1 MGKKLYVGNL
11 PYTTK
16 DTDLKT
22 KFEEFGAVTSS
33 KIILDRDSGRSKGFG
48 FIEMTNDEEALNAIE
63 KLNGFEYGGRAL
75 TVSEAKPVVPNNNPR
90 FNRG

>member
-63 KLNGFEYGGRAL
+63 KLNGFEFGGRAL